1 VKHTSPCQSANA
13 PTCFVMLKVG
23 STYQPRVSAYST
35 SCIQAP
41 DKAVILSEALVDLSQ
56 TETCMARS
64 RRAYPERSRG
74 NPGDARLQMLLGA
87 FRPQTTTQ
95 DKKVTTPAG
104 AEWRDLLFFPP
115 SSIPSSVTFS
125 LRHSTRNFNF
135 ANLLRIEFVCARR
148 TSASEANRNPRITH
162 PWVGVGA
169 GDSRVSEQISP
180 AHKPS
185 GLVILR

>member
-1 VKHTSPCQSANA
+1 VKHTSPCESANA

-23 STYQPRVSAYST
+23 STYPPRVSAYS
-35 SCIQAP
+35 SPRQSRHPERSACRSIANR
-41 DKAVILSEALVDLSQ
+41 DLYGAESKSLS
-56 TETCMARS
+56 
-64 RRAYPERSRG
+64 ERSRG
-74 NPGDARLQMLLGA
+74 NPGDARLQMLFGA

-95 DKKVTTPAG
+95 DKKVTIPAR

-162 PWVGVGA
+162 PWVGVG
-169 GDSRVSEQISP
+169 GRRFESFRTNLP
-180 AHKPS
+180 GP
-185 GLVILR
+185 